1 MPGPVRNLLM
11 SVDVK
16 PAGKKCK
23 CGRDERHQ
31 ITKGQARFVVK
42 NAGRPGEKGYCAT
55 CGQNMIKAARQRLDQ
70 LEAAL
75 GASIAAEPPSTTPAG
90 R

>member
-1 MPGPVRNLLM
+1 MPGPVRNLLL

-23 CGRDERHQ
+23 CGRDQRHQ
-31 ITKGQARFVVK
+31 IARGQARFVVK
-42 NAGRPGEKGYCAT
+42 NAGGPGEKGYCAT
-55 CGQNMIKAARQRLDQ
+55 CGQNMIDAARQQLGQ

-75 GASIAAEPPSTTPAG
+75 AARIAGKPPLSGAQGS
-90 R
+90 